1 MIRILSSFD
10 LGRTAIAGCAGMPAV
25 GKLTKTTK
33 TA

>member
-1 MIRILSSFD
+1 MGRILAITG
-10 LGRTAIAGCAGMPAV
+10 LERTANAGCAAALAA